1 MGSAL
6 LHGNLGRA
14 AGKIF
19 YTGAFTVFSIFV
31 FAVQPVFQ
39 TPKSAMDKHYKR
51 FAAFDDIL

>member
-39 TPKSAMDKHYKR
+39 TPKSAMDKPCKR
-51 FAAFDDIL
+51 IAAFNNVL

>member
-19 YTGAFTVFSIFV
+19 YIGAFTVFSIFV

-39 TPKSAMDKHYKR
+39 TPKSAMDKPYKR